1 VTLVGRAMFE
11 RPARRRAA
19 RSAAA
24 SSLFADSTLAELA
37 WHRRRSAATRWGWFG
52 GAVGLFIG
60 LLLFAPA
67 AWLAAAVA
75 GQTGQRLLLADA
87 TGTVW
92 NGSARV
98 VLTGGAGSRD
108 ASALPGRLHWT
119 LRPALTGLKLR
130 ATQDCCLVG
139 APQLRLRPGFSR
151 AALTLSADAPAA
163 GGTDAGPQAVGRWPA
178 AWLAGLGT
186 PWNTLQLEGQLELAA
201 RDFQVEQV
209 DGRLRFGGAAQ
220 LDLLGVSSRLATLQP
235 LGDYRLG
242 LTATPAGDGAGLSL
256 VTRQGALQL
265 SGNGQWSANG
275 LRFRGEARAAE
286 GTEAALDNLLNII
299 GRRQGARSVIA
310 IG

>member
-1 VTLVGRAMFE
+1 MTLIGRAVFE
-11 RPARRRAA
+11 RPARRRFA
-19 RSAAA
+19 RSMAA
-24 SSLFADSTLAELA
+24 SSVFADSTLAELA
-37 WHRRRSAATRWGWFG
+37 WHRRRSAAARWGWFG
-52 GAVGLFIG
+52 AAVGLLAG

-67 AWLAAAVA
+67 AWLAGAVA
-75 GQTGQRLLLADA
+75 SQTGQRLLLADA

-98 VLTGGAGSRD
+98 VLTGGAGSRE
-108 ASALPGRLHWT
+108 ASALPGRLQWA
-119 LRPALTGLKLR
+119 LRPALAGLNLR

-139 APQLRLRPGFSR
+139 APQLLVRPGMSR
-151 AALTLSADAPAA
+151 VVMTLTPDAPAA
-163 GGTDAGPQAVGRWPA
+163 GTAAGPQPIGRWPA

-186 PWNTLQLEGQLELAA
+186 PWNTLQLEGQLELAT

-209 DGRLRFGGAAQ
+209 NGRLRFSGAAQ
-220 LDLLGVSSRLATLQP
+220 LDLLDVSSRLATLRP
-235 LGDYRLG
+235 LGDYRFG
-242 LTATPAGDGAGLSL
+242 LAAAGDNAALSL

-275 LRFRGEARAAE
+275 LRFRGEARAAD

>member
-1 VTLVGRAMFE
+1 VTLVGRAVFE
-11 RPARRRAA
+11 RPGRRRFA
-19 RSAAA
+19 RSVAA
-24 SSLFADSTLAELA
+24 SSFFADSTLAELA
-37 WHRRRSAATRWGWFG
+37 WHRRRSAAARWGWFG
-52 GAVGLFIG
+52 GAVGLLVG
-60 LLLFAPA
+60 LVLFAPA

-75 GQTGQRLLLADA
+75 TQTGQRLLLADA
-87 TGTVW
+87 AGTVW

-119 LRPALTGLKLR
+119 LRPALGAFMLR

-139 APQLRLRPGFSR
+139 TPQLRLRPGLGR
-151 AALTLSADAPAA
+151 VALTLAADAPAGA
-163 GGTDAGPQAVGRWPA
+163 AGPQPIGRWPA

-186 PWNTLQLEGQLELAA
+186 PWNTLQLDGQLELAA
-201 RDFQVEQV
+201 RDFQVEQA
-209 DGRLRFGGAAQ
+209 DGRLRFGGAAR
-220 LDLLGVSSRLATLQP
+220 LDLQGVSSRLATLRP
-235 LGDYRLG
+235 LGDYQLSLAAGAAGDNAG
-242 LTATPAGDGAGLSL
+242 LTL

-265 SGNGQWSANG
+265 SGNGQWSAGG

>member
-1 VTLVGRAMFE
+1 VTLVGRAVFE
-11 RPARRRAA
+11 RAPRRRFA
-19 RSAAA
+19 RSVAA
-24 SSLFADSTLAELA
+24 SSVFADSTLAELA
-37 WHRRRSAATRWGWFG
+37 WHRRRSAAARWGWFG
-52 GAVGLFIG
+52 GAVGLLMG
-60 LLLFAPA
+60 LVLFAPA
-67 AWLAAAVA
+67 AWLASAVA
-75 GQTGQRLLLADA
+75 SQTGQRLLLADA

-108 ASALPGRLHWT
+108 ASTLPGRLHWT
-119 LRPALTGLKLR
+119 LRPALGALSLR
-130 ATQDCCLVG
+130 ATQACCLVG
-139 APQLRLRPGFSR
+139 SPQLRLRPGFSR
-151 AALTLSADAPAA
+151 VAMTLAADAPGAA
-163 GGTDAGPQAVGRWPA
+163 NAAGPQPVGRWPA

-201 RDFQVEQV
+201 RDFQLEQV
-209 DGRLRFGGAAQ
+209 DGRLSFGGAAQ
-220 LDLLGVSSRLATLQP
+220 LDLLGVSSRLATLRP

-242 LTATPAGDGAGLSL
+242 LASAPDGSNAGLTL

-265 SGNGQWSANG
+265 SGTGQWSAEAF
-275 LRFRGEARAAE
+275 RFRGEARAAD

>member
-1 VTLVGRAMFE
+1 MTLVGRAVS
-11 RPARRRAA
+11 RRRFA
-19 RSAAA
+19 RSVAAT
-24 SSLFADSTLAELA
+24 SVFADSTLAELA
-37 WHRRRSAATRWGWFG
+37 WHRRRSAAARWGWFG
-52 GAVGLFIG
+52 GAVGLLLG
-60 LLLFAPA
+60 LVLFAPA
-67 AWLAAAVA
+67 AWLAGAVA
-75 GQTGQRLLLADA
+75 SQTGQRLLLADA
-87 TGTVW
+87 SGTVW

-119 LRPALTGLKLR
+119 LRPGLGTLSLR

-139 APQLRLRPGFSR
+139 APQLRLRPGFGR
-151 AALTLSADAPAA
+151 VAMTLAADAPAA
-163 GGTDAGPQAVGRWPA
+163 AGPQPIGRWPA

-201 RDFQVEQV
+201 REFQIERV

-220 LDLLGVSSRLATLQP
+220 LDLQGVSSRLATLRP

-242 LTATPAGDGAGLSL
+242 LDSAPDGSHAALTL
-256 VTRQGALQL
+256 ATRQGALQL
-265 SGNGQWSANG
+265 SGTGQWSAQAF
-275 LRFRGEARAAE
+275 RFRGEARAAE

>member
-1 VTLVGRAMFE
+1 MTLVGRAVFE
-11 RPARRRAA
+11 RPARRRFA
-19 RSAAA
+19 RSVAA
-24 SSLFADSTLAELA
+24 SSVFADSTLAELA
-37 WHRRRSAATRWGWFG
+37 WHRRRSAAARWGWFG
-52 GAVGLFIG
+52 GAVGLLAG

-67 AWLAAAVA
+67 AWLAGAVA
-75 GQTGQRLLLADA
+75 SQTGQRLLLADA
-87 TGTVW
+87 SGTVW

-119 LRPALTGLKLR
+119 LRPALAGLTLR

-139 APQLRLRPGFSR
+139 APRLSLRPGFSR
-151 AALTLSADAPAA
+151 VAMTLTADAPPAA
-163 GGTDAGPQAVGRWPA
+163 GAAAPQAVGRWPA

-209 DGRLRFGGAAQ
+209 NGQLRFGGAAQ
-220 LDLLGVSSRLATLQP
+220 LDLLGVSSRLATLRP

-242 LTATPAGDGAGLSL
+242 LAAAPAGDNAALSL

-275 LRFRGEARAAE
+275 LRFRGEARAAD

>member
-1 VTLVGRAMFE
+1 VTLVGRAVFE
-11 RPARRRAA
+11 RPGRRRFA
-19 RSAAA
+19 RSVAA
-24 SSLFADSTLAELA
+24 SSVFADSTLAELA
-37 WHRRRSAATRWGWFG
+37 WHRRRNAAARWGWFG
-52 GAVGLFIG
+52 GAVGLLIG

-67 AWLAAAVA
+67 AWLASAVA
-75 GQTGQRLLLADA
+75 TQTGQRLLLSDA
-87 TGTVW
+87 VGTVW

-119 LRPALTGLKLR
+119 LRPGLGAFSLH

-139 APQLRLRPGFSR
+139 TPQLRLRPGFGR
-151 AALTLSADAPAA
+151 FAATLAADAPAGA
-163 GGTDAGPQAVGRWPA
+163 PGPQPIGRWPA

-186 PWNTLQLEGQLELAA
+186 PWNTLQLDGQLELAA
-201 RDFQVEQV
+201 RDFHVEQA
-209 DGRLRFGGAAQ
+209 GGGLRFGGNAR
-220 LDLLGVSSRLATLQP
+220 LDLQGVSSRLATLRP
-235 LGDYRLG
+235 LGDYQLS
-242 LTATPAGDGAGLSL
+242 LAAAPAGDNAALTL

-265 SGNGQWSANG
+265 SGNGQWSAGG

>member
-11 RPARRRAA
+11 RPARRRFA
-19 RSAAA
+19 RSVAA
-24 SSLFADSTLAELA
+24 SSVFADSTLAELA
-37 WHRRRSAATRWGWFG
+37 WHRRRSAAARWGWFG
-52 GAVGLFIG
+52 GVVGLLVG

-67 AWLAAAVA
+67 AWLASAVA
-75 GQTGQRLLLADA
+75 SQTGQRLLLAEA

-119 LRPALTGLKLR
+119 LRPAFGSLNLR

-139 APQLRLRPGFSR
+139 APQLRLRPGFGR
-151 AALTLSADAPAA
+151 VAMTLIADAPANA
-163 GGTDAGPQAVGRWPA
+163 TGPQPVGRWPA

-209 DGRLRFGGAAQ
+209 QGRLRFGGAAQ
-220 LDLLGVSSRLATLQP
+220 LDLLGVSSRLATLRP

-242 LTATPAGDGAGLSL
+242 LAAGQGGDNAGLTL
-256 VTRQGALQL
+256 TTREGALHL

-275 LRFRGEARAAE
+275 FRFRGEARAAE